1 MVLTVS
7 PQGQVTERLLLHPSV
22 NNSGYIV
29 KVLTH
34 ASTVHVYVAHT
45 WAHTHDI
52 HTCAVAHAW
61 RKVTWEEKLPC
72 IYSSECMCALGM

>member
-34 ASTVHVYVAHT
+34 ASTVHIYVAHT
-45 WAHTHDI
+45 WADTHAYTHTHMCSC
-52 HTCAVAHAW
+52 TCMETGNMEGKIAMYLFH
-61 RKVTWEEKLPC
+61 
-72 IYSSECMCALGM
+72 